1 MPINPSK
8 VIWFNGELVPWEKAT
23 VHVMTHAMHYGS
35 SVFEGIRAYTTPRG
49 PALFRIEPHI
59 RRLFDSAKIYR
70 MEVPFAH
77 QQLVEAC
84 GVVVREN
91 GLTDAYLRPLVWR
104 GYGELGVFPLRSP
117 VEVMVAA
124 MQWGAYLGAD
134 GLEQGVDVQVSS
146 WNRVAP
152 NTLPAMSKAGG
163 NYLSSQLIVMEAV
176 RNGYAEGIALD
187 VNGQLSEGSGEN
199 LFVIRDGVIYTPPVT
214 AALLPGI
221 TRDATM
227 QIARH
232 LGYEVREQ
240 SLPREVL
247 YLADEIFFTGT
258 AAEITP
264 VRSVD
269 KLPVGNGGRGPIT
282 TAIQKTFFGLFNGE
296 TEDRWGWLTYV

>member
-1 MPINPSK
+1 MPINASK
-8 VIWFNGELVPWEKAT
+8 YIWFNGELVPWEQAT
-23 VHVMTHAMHYGS
+23 VHVMTHALHYGS
-35 SVFEGIRAYTTPRG
+35 SVFEGIRSYNTPHG

-59 RRLFDSAKIYR
+59 RRLFDSARIYR
-70 MEVPFAH
+70 MVPPFSH
-77 QQLVEAC
+77 EQLIAAC
-84 GVVVREN
+84 KAVVREN

-104 GYGELGVFPLRSP
+104 GYGVLGVMPLEAP

-124 MQWGAYLGAD
+124 MQWGAYLGVD
-134 GLEQGVDVQVSS
+134 GLEKGVDVQVSS
-146 WNRVAP
+146 WTRMAP

-199 LFVIRDGVIYTPPVT
+199 LFVIRDGVIYTPPAT

-221 TRDATM
+221 TRDAVMT
-227 QIARH
+227 IARH

-240 SLPREVL
+240 ALPREVL

-258 AAEITP
+258 AAEVTP

-269 KLPVGNGGRGPIT
+269 QLLIGNGMRGPIT
-282 TAIQKTFFGLFNGE
+282 TAVQQTFFGLFSGT
-296 TEDRWGWLTYV
+296 TEDRWGWLTLV